1 MVSKITT
8 LAGLALLALAPATC
22 RAQLA
27 DLAIRV
33 VEAGTA
39 EGAVEV
45 SLFNSPDTFMREP
58 FLQTS
63 GRVADDGT
71 FVAYFAAVPAGR
83 YAAVAVHDENNNGKL
98 DNGLFGLG
106 GEGYGFSNNV
116 SPMFGW
122 PDFEDAAFTV
132 EGPTGIEIEL
142 D

>member
-22 RAQLA
+22 LAQLA

-45 SLFNSPDTFMREP
+45 SLFNSADTFMREP

-106 GEGYGFSNNV
+106 GERYGFSNNV

>member
-1 MVSKITT
+1 MVSKITAMT
-8 LAGLALLALAPATC
+8 GLALLALAPAPC
-22 RAQLA
+22 LAQLA

-33 VEAGTA
+33 VEAGTV
-39 EGAVEV
+39 EGAIEV
-45 SLFNSPDTFMREP
+45 SLFNSADTFMREP

-63 GRVADDGT
+63 GAVAADGT
-71 FVAYFAAVPAGR
+71 FVAYFTAVPAGR
-83 YAAVAVHDENNNGKL
+83 YAVVAVHDENSNGKL

-106 GEGYGFSNNV
+106 GEGYGFSNHA

-132 EGPTGIEIEL
+132 EGPTGIEIKL